1 MGDLEPLGVNFGPI
15 YAQNL
20 SLKYFTVT
28 QKIYSY
34 SRKAPSVVHV
44 VSLVP
49 RHPVNAHTS
58 WRLSMIRL
66 VFILNNILD
75 SLVRLM

>member
-20 SLKYFTVT
+20 SLKYFTFT

-34 SRKAPSVVHV
+34 SRKAPRSYFDQQVWG
-44 VSLVP
+44 SDKFWKQN
-49 RHPVNAHTS
+49 R
-58 WRLSMIRL
+58 
-66 VFILNNILD
+66 
-75 SLVRLM
+75 

>member
-1 MGDLEPLGVNFGPI
+1 MYHEDD
-15 YAQNL
+15 AQVPAL
-20 SLKYFTVT
+20 VGGG
-28 QKIYSY
+28 
-34 SRKAPSVVHV
+34 VVHV

-49 RHPVNAHTS
+49 RHPVNAHTL

>member
-28 QKIYSY
+28 QKSYSY
-34 SRKAPSVVHV
+34 SRKAPRSYFDQQVGAQDKFWKQN
-44 VSLVP
+44 
-49 RHPVNAHTS
+49 R
-58 WRLSMIRL
+58 
-66 VFILNNILD
+66 
-75 SLVRLM
+75 